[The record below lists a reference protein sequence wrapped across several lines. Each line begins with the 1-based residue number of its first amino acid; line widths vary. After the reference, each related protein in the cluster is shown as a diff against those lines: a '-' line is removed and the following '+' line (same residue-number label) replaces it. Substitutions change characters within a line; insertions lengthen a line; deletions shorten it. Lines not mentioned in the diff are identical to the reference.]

1 MKKIFFLPT
10 LLLAALLLCACEK
23 TAAERIN
30 GTWKSVDAGNY
41 FQVLLKIDT
50 KARTGRL
57 EKYDGDE
64 IVVTHEEK
72 IVGVREKGDAVVL
85 EMEAPDGVKSEITLK
100 MEGGKK
106 MILSGSGQD
115 MAFTKVKK

>member
-1 MKKIFFLPT
+1 M
-10 LLLAALLLCACEK
+10 LLAALLLCACEK

-72 IVGVREKGDAVVL
+72 IVGVREKGNEVVL
-85 EMEAPDGVKSEITLK
+85 EMEAPDGVKSEITLT

-106 MILSGSGQD
+106 MILSGAGEN
-115 MAFTKVKK
+115 MAFTKLKK

>member
-1 MKKIFFLPT
+1 MKKNFFLAAP
-10 LLLAALLLCACEK
+10 LLAVFFLCSCEK
-23 TAAERIN
+23 SAEDRIN
-30 GTWKSVDAGNY
+30 GTWKSVDSGDY
-41 FQVLLKIDT
+41 FQTLLKIDT

-57 EKYDGDE
+57 EKFDGDE

-72 IVGVREKGDAVVL
+72 IVGMKENGNAVTL
-85 EMEAPDGVKSEITLK
+85 EMEDPDGVKSEITLT

-106 MILSGSGQD
+106 MILTGSGVS

>member
-1 MKKIFFLPT
+1 MRKNFFLAA
-10 LLLAALLLCACEK
+10 LVAALLLCACEK
-23 TAAERIN
+23 SAEDRIN

-57 EKYDGDE
+57 EKFDGDE

-72 IVGVREKGDAVVL
+72 IVGVKENGNAVTL
-85 EMEAPDGVKSEITLK
+85 EMEDPDGVKSEITLT

-106 MILSGSGQD
+106 MILSGSGES